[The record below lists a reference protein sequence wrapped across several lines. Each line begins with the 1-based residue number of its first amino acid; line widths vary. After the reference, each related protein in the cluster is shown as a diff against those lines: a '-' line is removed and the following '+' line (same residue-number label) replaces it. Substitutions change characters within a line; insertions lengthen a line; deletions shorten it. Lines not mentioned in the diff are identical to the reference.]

1 VTRVRSWLPN
11 ILLGLGSLVLA
22 LAAAELGV
30 RLLAPQPVGLSHQD
44 RYGLALHYPGIT
56 RFLPQYGHEVSFN
69 SAGMRD
75 REHTFQKRAGTFRIL
90 LLGDSFMEALQVPA
104 DSMLATL
111 MERDLTRAT
120 GRPVEVI
127 NGGVSGWGTGD
138 ELRYLTRY
146 GLAYHPDL
154 VVVAMTLH
162 NDISDNLRREWYTVN
177 DGVLADR
184 DPQPMS
190 WFQFKVLELK
200 AFVATRLQL
209 YQIWRRVRHGRE
221 IQQTGKAL
229 NSHVVKLFTVPSP
242 PDIALGW
249 QLTDRLLAAIRDT
262 SKAGR
267 SQMAVV
273 LLPLRYQLADTAFA
287 SFVKDAAMP
296 PDRMGMY
303 QPQTMIRSM
312 TDSLH
317 IPVIDL
323 LPAFQ
328 QWTAA
333 GKAPLYLDWDGHW
346 NDAGHR
352 LAADVVVQDLIVA
365 NLVPKLR
372 R

>member
-1 VTRVRSWLPN
+1 VSRARSSLIN
-11 ILLGLGSLVLA
+11 ILLGFATLVLA

-30 RLLAPQPVGLSHQD
+30 RLFAPQPVGLSHQD
-44 RYGLALHYPGIT
+44 RYGLALHYAGIT
-56 RFLPQYGHEVSFN
+56 RFLPQYGHKVSFN

-75 REHTFQKRAGTFRIL
+75 REHSFEKRAGTFRIL

-162 NDISDNLRREWYTVN
+162 NDISDNLRREWYTVH
-177 DGVLADR
+177 DGVLVDR
-184 DPQPMS
+184 DPQPKS

-200 AFVATRLQL
+200 AFLATRIQL
-209 YQIWRRVRHGRE
+209 YQLWRRVRHGRE
-221 IQQTGKAL
+221 MQQVGQAL
-229 NSHVVKLFTVPSP
+229 NSHVVELFTVPSP
-242 PDIALGW
+242 PNIAAGW
-249 QLTDRLLAAIRDT
+249 QLTERLLGAIRDS
-262 SKAGR
+262 SKAAG

-273 LLPLRYQLADTAFA
+273 LLPLRYQLADTTFA
-287 SFVKDAAMP
+287 NFVKHAEKP
-296 PDRMGMY
+296 PARMGMY
-303 QPQTMIRSM
+303 QPQTMIRRM
-312 TDSLH
+312 ADSLH
-317 IPVIDL
+317 VPAVDL

-333 GKAPLYLDWDGHW
+333 AKPPLYFDRDGHW

-352 LAADVVVQDLIVA
+352 LAADLVVQDLVA
-365 NLVPKLR
+365 GNLVPRLH
-372 R
+372 

>member
-1 VTRVRSWLPN
+1 VTRARSWLLN
-11 ILLGLGSLVLA
+11 ITLGIGSLVLA
-22 LAAAELGV
+22 LGAAELVV
-30 RLLAPQPVGLSHQD
+30 RLVAPQPVGLSHQD

-56 RFLPQYGHEVSFN
+56 RYLPQYGHDVSFN
-69 SAGMRD
+69 SVGMRD
-75 REHTFQKRAGTFRIL
+75 REHTFEKRAGTFRIL

-104 DSMLATL
+104 DSMLASL
-111 MERDLTRAT
+111 MERDLTRAA

-162 NDISDNLRREWYTVN
+162 NDISDNLRREWYTVR
-177 DGVLADR
+177 DGGLADR

-190 WFQFKVLELK
+190 WFQFKVLEWK
-200 AFVATRLQL
+200 AFVATRFQL

-221 IQQTGKAL
+221 IQQIGTAL
-229 NSHVVKLFTVPSP
+229 NSHVIKLFTVPSP

-262 SKAGR
+262 SKAAG

-273 LLPLRYQLADTAFA
+273 LLPLKYQLADSTFA
-287 SFVKDAAMP
+287 NLVKHAAMP
-296 PDRMGMY
+296 PDRMAMY
-303 QPQTMIRSM
+303 QPQTMICAM
-312 TDSLH
+312 ADSLR

-352 LAADVVVQDLIVA
+352 LAADVVVQDLLVA

-372 R
+372 

>member
-1 VTRVRSWLPN
+1 MTRVRSWLLN
-11 ILLGLGSLVLA
+11 AVLGLGSLILA
-22 LAAAELGV
+22 LAAAELVV
-30 RLLAPQPVGLSHQD
+30 RLVAPQPVGLSHQD
-44 RYGLALHYPGIT
+44 RYGLALHYPSIT

-69 SAGMRD
+69 SVGMRD
-75 REHTFQKRAGTFRIL
+75 REHTLEKRAGTFRIL

-111 MERDLTRAT
+111 MERDLTRAA

-146 GLAYHPDL
+146 GRAYHPDL

-162 NDISDNLRREWYTVN
+162 NDISDNLRREWYTMR
-177 DGVLADR
+177 DGVLVDR

-190 WFQFKVLELK
+190 WFQFKVLEWK
-200 AFVATRLQL
+200 AFVATRFQL

-221 IQQTGKAL
+221 IRQIGAAL
-229 NSHVVKLFTVPSP
+229 NSHVIKLFTVPSP

-249 QLTDRLLAAIRDT
+249 ELTDRLLAAIRDT
-262 SKAGR
+262 SKAAG

-273 LLPLRYQLADTAFA
+273 LLPLRYQLADTTFA
-287 SFVKDAAMP
+287 SFAKHAEMP
-296 PDRMGMY
+296 PGRMSMY
-303 QPQTMIRSM
+303 QPQTMIRRM
-312 TDSLH
+312 ADSLQV
-317 IPVIDL
+317 PVVDL

-333 GKAPLYLDWDGHW
+333 NKAPLYLNWDGHW

-352 LAADVVVQDLIVA
+352 LAADVVVQDLVA
-365 NLVPKLR
+365 DSLVSKLR
-372 R
+372 

>member
-1 VTRVRSWLPN
+1 MTRVRSWLLN
-11 ILLGLGSLVLA
+11 IVLGLGALVLS

-30 RLLAPQPVGLSHQD
+30 RLFAPQHIGLSHQD

-56 RFLPQYGHEVSFN
+56 RFLPQYGHEVSLN

-75 REHTFQKRAGTFRIL
+75 REHTLEKRTGTFRIL

-127 NGGVSGWGTGD
+127 NAGVSGWGTGD

-162 NDISDNLRREWYTVN
+162 NDISDNLRRDWYTLQ
-177 DGVLADR
+177 DGVLAAR
-184 DPQPMS
+184 DPQPKS
-190 WFQFKVLELK
+190 WLQFKILELK
-200 AFVATRLQL
+200 AFLATSVQL
-209 YQIWRRVRHGRE
+209 YQLVRRVRHGRE
-221 IQQTGKAL
+221 MQQVGQAL
-229 NSHVVKLFTVPSP
+229 RSHVVELFTVPSP
-242 PDIALGW
+242 PNIVLGW
-249 QLTDRLLAAIRDT
+249 QLTEHLLGAIRDT
-262 SKAGR
+262 SKAAG

-273 LLPLRYQLADTAFA
+273 LLPLRYQLADTTFA
-287 SFVKDAAMP
+287 GFVKHAEMP

-303 QPQTMIRSM
+303 QPQTMIRRM
-312 TDSLH
+312 ADSLR

-328 QWTAA
+328 QWTAE
-333 GKAPLYLDWDGHW
+333 GKPSFYLDGDGHW
-346 NDAGHR
+346 TDAGHR
-352 LAADVVVQDLIVA
+352 LAADVVNRALIAA

-372 R
+372 

>member
-1 VTRVRSWLPN
+1 VTRVRSWLLN
-11 ILLGLGSLVLA
+11 ILLGLGALVLA

-30 RLLAPQPVGLSHQD
+30 RLFAPQPVGLSHQD
-44 RYGLALHYPGIT
+44 RYGLALHYAGIT

-69 SAGMRD
+69 SVGMRD
-75 REHTFQKRAGTFRIL
+75 REHTFEKRAGTFRIL

-111 MERDLTRAT
+111 MERDLARAT

-162 NDISDNLRREWYTVN
+162 NDISDNLRREWYTMR
-177 DGVLADR
+177 DGVLVDR
-184 DPQPMS
+184 DPQPKS
-190 WFQFKVLELK
+190 WLQFKVLELK
-200 AFVATRLQL
+200 AFLATRIQL
-209 YQIWRRVRHGRE
+209 YQLWRRVRHGRE
-221 IQQTGKAL
+221 MQRVGQAL
-229 NSHVVKLFTVPSP
+229 NSHVVELFTVPSP

-262 SKAGR
+262 SKAAGSR
-267 SQMAVV
+267 MAVV

-287 SFVKDAAMP
+287 SLVKLAELP

-303 QPQTMIRSM
+303 QPQNTIRRM
-312 TDSLH
+312 GDSLH
-317 IPVIDL
+317 IPVVDL

-328 QWTAA
+328 QQTAA
-333 GKAPLYLDWDGHW
+333 GKAPLYVDWDGHW

-352 LAADVVVQDLIVA
+352 LAADVVVQDLVA
-365 NLVPKLR
+365 AKLVPKLR
-372 R
+372 

>member
-1 VTRVRSWLPN
+1 VTRLRSWLLN

-22 LAAAELGV
+22 LAAADFGV

-69 SAGMRD
+69 SVGMRD
-75 REHTFQKRAGTFRIL
+75 GEHAFEKKAGTFRIL

-120 GRPVEVI
+120 GRSVEVI

-162 NDISDNLRREWYTVN
+162 NDISDNLRREWYTLH
-177 DGVLADR
+177 DGILVDR
-184 DPQPMS
+184 DPQPKS
-190 WFQFKVLELK
+190 WVQFKILELK
-200 AFVATRLQL
+200 AFLATRVQL
-209 YQIWRRVRHGRE
+209 YQLLRRVRHEGEMQRVG
-221 IQQTGKAL
+221 QAL
-229 NSHVVKLFTVPSP
+229 NAHVVELFTVPSP
-242 PDIALGW
+242 PNIGLGW
-249 QLTDRLLAAIRDT
+249 QLTERLLGAMRDT
-262 SKAGR
+262 SKAAG

-273 LLPLRYQLADTAFA
+273 LLPLRYQLTDTTFA
-287 SFVKDAAMP
+287 SFVKHAKMP

-303 QPQTMIRSM
+303 QPQTMVRRM
-312 TDSLH
+312 ADSLH
-317 IPVIDL
+317 VPVVDL

-352 LAADVVVQDLIVA
+352 LAANVVVQDLVA
-365 NLVPKLR
+365 TNLVPKR

>member
-1 VTRVRSWLPN
+1 LTRVRSWLVN
-11 ILLGLGSLVLA
+11 ILLGIGTLVLA
-22 LAAAELGV
+22 LAAAESGV
-30 RLLAPQPVGLSHQD
+30 RLFAPQPIGLSHQD
-44 RYGLALHYPGIT
+44 RYGLALHYPSIT
-56 RFLPQYGHEVSFN
+56 RFLPQFGHRVSFN

-75 REHTFQKRAGTFRIL
+75 REHALEKQAGTFRIL

-162 NDISDNLRREWYTVN
+162 NDISDNLRREWYTMQN
-177 DGVLADR
+177 GVLADR

-190 WFQFKVLELK
+190 RSQFKVLEMK
-200 AFVATRLQL
+200 AFVATHLQL
-209 YQIWRRVRHGRE
+209 YQLWRRVRHGRE
-221 IQQTGKAL
+221 TRQLGEAL
-229 NSHVVKLFTVPSP
+229 NSHVVELFTVPSP
-242 PDIALGW
+242 PDIVLGW
-249 QLTDRLLAAIRDT
+249 QLTDRLLGSIRDS
-262 SKAGR
+262 SKAVG

-273 LLPLRYQLADTAFA
+273 LLPLRYQLADTTFA
-287 SFVKDAAMP
+287 GFVKHAAVP

-303 QPQTMIRSM
+303 QPQTMIRRM
-312 TDSLH
+312 VDSLH
-317 IPVIDL
+317 VPAIDL

-333 GKAPLYLDWDGHW
+333 RKPPLYLDWDGHW

-352 LAADVVVQDLIVA
+352 LAADVVVKELVAA

-372 R
+372 

>member
-1 VTRVRSWLPN
+1 MRSWLLS
-11 ILLGLGSLVLA
+11 ILLGLGALVLA
-22 LAAAELGV
+22 IAAAELGV
-30 RLLAPQPVGLSHQD
+30 RLFAPQPVAVSHQD

-56 RFLPQYGHEVSFN
+56 RFLPQFGHEVSFS

-75 REHTFQKRAGTFRIL
+75 REHTLEKRAGTFRIL

-111 MERDLTRAT
+111 MERDLTTAT

-146 GLAYHPDL
+146 GLAYKPDL

-162 NDISDNLRREWYTVN
+162 NDISDNLRRDWYTLQ
-177 DGVLADR
+177 DGVLVDR
-184 DPQPMS
+184 DPQPKS

-200 AFVATRLQL
+200 AFVGSRMQL
-209 YQIWRRVRHGRE
+209 YQLWRRVRHGRE
-221 IQQTGKAL
+221 MQQAGQAL
-229 NSHVVKLFTVPSP
+229 NSHVIELFTVPSP
-242 PDIALGW
+242 PNIVLGW
-249 QLTDRLLAAIRDT
+249 HLTDRLLGAIRDT
-262 SKAGR
+262 SKAVG

-287 SFVKDAAMP
+287 DFVKHTEML

-303 QPQTMIRSM
+303 QPQIMVRRM

-317 IPVIDL
+317 IPVVDL

-333 GKAPLYLDWDGHW
+333 RKAPLYVEDGHW
-346 NDAGHR
+346 NASGHR
-352 LAADVVVQDLIVA
+352 LAADQVNRGLLSA
-365 NLVPKLR
+365 NLIPGSPHR
-372 R
+372 

>member
-1 VTRVRSWLPN
+1 VTRARSWLLN
-11 ILLGLGSLVLA
+11 ILLGLGALVPA
-22 LAAAELGV
+22 LATAELGV
-30 RLLAPQPVGLSHQD
+30 RLFAPQPVGLSHQD
-44 RYGLALHYPGIT
+44 RYGLALHYPGIS

-75 REHTFQKRAGTFRIL
+75 REHTFEKRAGTFRIL

-138 ELRYLTRY
+138 EPRYLTRY

-162 NDISDNLRREWYTVN
+162 NDISDNLRREWYTVR
-177 DGVLADR
+177 DGVLVDR
-184 DPQPMS
+184 DPQPKS
-190 WFQFKVLELK
+190 WLEFKVLQLK
-200 AFVATRLQL
+200 AFVASRIQL
-209 YQIWRRVRHGRE
+209 YQLWRRVRHGRE
-221 IQQTGKAL
+221 MQQVGQAL
-229 NSHVVKLFTVPSP
+229 NSHVVELFTAPSP
-242 PDIALGW
+242 PNIAVGW
-249 QLTDRLLAAIRDT
+249 QLTERLLAAIRDT
-262 SKAGR
+262 SKAVG

-273 LLPLRYQLADTAFA
+273 LLPLRYQLADTTFG
-287 SFVKDAAMP
+287 SFVKHAEMP
-296 PDRMGMY
+296 PGRMDMY
-303 QPQTMIRSM
+303 QPQTMIRRM
-312 TDSLH
+312 ADGLH

-352 LAADVVVQDLIVA
+352 LAADAVLKGLVA
-365 NLVPKLR
+365 ADRVPKLR
-372 R
+372 